1 MWAMAMALSAV
12 GPAAAQ
18 ENLDAGKSG
27 AQLYA
32 SDCLICHKSAQ
43 SFAKGLSGGGLE
55 GFLRKHYTA
64 SRELA
69 AAITAYLRD
78 VGNGKS
84 TAKPPA
90 TSNRKT
96 RAKAALPPRRPVEPK
111 SSAGDKSSAVGKSSS
126 GSKAST
132 PKASDVKQ
140 PEMKQPDEK
149 EPEKKPAAAKD
160 QSSVG
165 ERAEAK
171 APAPKPAERKPAENK
186 PADAKPAPDKT
197 GAKPDKPASETKPEK
212 AD

>member
-1 MWAMAMALSAV
+1 MTNLFRAVAVWAMAMALSAV

-64 SRELA
+64 SRESA

-111 SSAGDKSSAVGKSSS
+111 SSS
-126 GSKAST
+126 GSKPSA
-132 PKASDVKQ
+132 PKASDVTQ
-140 PEMKQPDEK
+140 PEKKQPDEK
-149 EPEKKPAAAKD
+149 QPEKKPAAAKD

-171 APAPKPAERKPAENK
+171 APAPKPAERE
-186 PADAKPAPDKT
+186 PADSKPTAAKPAPDKIE
-197 GAKPDKPASETKPEK
+197 AKPDKPASETKPEK